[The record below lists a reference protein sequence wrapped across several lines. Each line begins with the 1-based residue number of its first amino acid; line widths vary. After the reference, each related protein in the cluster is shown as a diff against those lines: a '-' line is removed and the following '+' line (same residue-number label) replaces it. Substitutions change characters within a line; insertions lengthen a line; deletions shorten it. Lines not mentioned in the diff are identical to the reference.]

1 MTAALEG
8 GEWSAARLDRT
19 LPPRKTRYPFY
30 RRLGGPQ
37 GRSGSA
43 ENLVPTGI
51 RSRTVQPV
59 AQSLYRLSCPA
70 HILCICSVTE
80 ITSIGLVQVA
90 PFVFV
95 CANSASSKR
104 GYLSVT
110 SFICRHAIGAYGKRY
125 AKNTITDDLLIFCC
139 ILPHSISI

>member
-1 MTAALEG
+1 MTAALKG
-8 GEWSAARLDRT
+8 GEWPAAHPART
-19 LPPRKTRYPFY
+19 LLPGKTRYPFY
-30 RRLGGPQ
+30 RRLGRPQ
-37 GRSGSA
+37 SRSGRV

-59 AQSLYRLSCPA
+59 AQSLCRLSYRA

-80 ITSIGLVQVA
+80 ITSIWLVQEA

-95 CANSASSKR
+95 CASASSSKC

-110 SFICRHAIGAYGKRY
+110 LFICRHTIGAYGKRY
-125 AKNTITDDLLIFCC
+125 AKNTITDNLLIFF
-139 ILPHSISI
+139 IISCLIQ